1 MYLLSSSFVSL
12 PFLSFKR
19 PYLGCLS
26 EVDVKT
32 PLHVLISGLGD
43 DTTGWAEDAKLRP
56 CLEYVR
62 NSKYITVPPEYR
74 EALTI

>member
-1 MYLLSSSFVSL
+1 MLSSGSISL
-12 PFLSFKR
+12 PSFPFKKYFLAALF
-19 PYLGCLS
+19 

-43 DTTGWAEDAKLRP
+43 DTTGRAEDANLRP

-74 EALTI
+74 EALAI